1 MSRKSRRKNDRVNTG
16 CAEYQQHALEEQ
28 MVRDCKVLLNNEAVT
43 VVDFGG
49 TKVQF
54 PAIKNVAKTIKVK
67 FANGEYSV
75 VDCESDAEATAEDFT
90 EPNDETTEDE
100 IEHVEDAEEIL
111 LSDDE

>member
-16 CAEYQQHALEEQ
+16 CVEYQQHAFEEQ
-28 MVRDCKVLLNNEAVT
+28 MVRDCRVLLNNEAVT
-43 VVDFGG
+43 VVDFDG

-54 PAIKNVAKTIKVK
+54 PAIKNADKTIKVK

-75 VDCESDAEATAEDFT
+75 VDCESDAETAEDFT
-90 EPNDETTEDE
+90 EPNDETTEEE
-100 IEHVEDAEEIL
+100 IEHVEDAEEVL